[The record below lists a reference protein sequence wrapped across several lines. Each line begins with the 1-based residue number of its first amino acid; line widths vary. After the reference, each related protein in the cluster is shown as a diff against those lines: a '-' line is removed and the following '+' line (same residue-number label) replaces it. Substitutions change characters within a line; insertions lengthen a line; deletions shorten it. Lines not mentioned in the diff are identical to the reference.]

1 MTDFT
6 KDPGVTKPLDKE
18 KQMQV
23 KVESLAL
30 AEVMMY
36 IEDRL
41 QLCEDKVAPF
51 IKLSDVRK
59 FYCHCLEQLGAVFMT
74 VNATERRYFVIKFEL
89 RS

>member
-6 KDPGVTKPLDKE
+6 KDPGVTKPVDKE

-41 QLCEDKVAPF
+41 
-51 IKLSDVRK
+51 
-59 FYCHCLEQLGAVFMT
+59 
-74 VNATERRYFVIKFEL
+74 
-89 RS
+89 